1 MPFIGGLIAGGGS
14 LLGGLFGSNA
24 ASSAAKTQAQA
35 NQNAIN
41 AQLGVDQTIQGQ
53 LSPFLNAGTNALR
66 QLQGGLGGVGSGA
79 QFAPDALLRQEM
91 GLGFNLP
98 NYAPQQLKTEQ
109 LNIPDPSNPNTIRQ
123 FQQSPG
129 YQYNLGQQ
137 QQAIQQSAPGRT
149 GALSGNMLQALQS
162 NASGLA
168 NQDYYNWL
176 GQATNFGLQ
185 NFNAGTQNDLNTF
198 NANTQTAQ
206 NSYNALSG
214 NFWNVYDALAQ
225 GQGQNINA
233 LQNLSQMGLS
243 AGANLGQIGTNLGSN
258 IGQSLIGQ
266 GNALAGGQIGSAT
279 ALAGGLGGAAGAI
292 SNAFTQPNQTGSG
305 FNALAYL
312 FGAGGGNPSGG
323 YSGSPGNYNYY
334 GPGVDP
340 SLSY

>member
-1 MPFIGGLIAGGGS
+1 
-14 LLGGLFGSNA
+14 
-24 ASSAAKTQAQA
+24 
-35 NQNAIN
+35 
-41 AQLGVDQTIQGQ
+41 LGVAQIEQGQ
-53 LSPFLNAGTNALR
+53 LAPWLQAGGNALG
-66 QLQGGLGGVGSGA
+66 QLQQGLGGVGSGA

-91 GLGFNLP
+91 GLGYNLP

-137 QQAIQQSAPGRT
+137 QQAIQQSAAGRT

-225 GQGQNINA
+225 GQGQNINV
-233 LQNLSQMGLS
+233 LQNLSQQGQGAAANQGLTQ
-243 AGANLGQIGTNLGSN
+243 LGGN
-258 IGQSLIGQ
+258 IGNALIGQ
-266 GNALAGGQIGSAT
+266 GNALAGGQIGSAN
-279 ALAGGLGGAAGAI
+279 ALSSGLGGAAGSIA
-292 SNAFTQPNQTGSG
+292 NANTLQNLLGQNSG
-305 FNALAYL
+305 GGFSPLSYL
-312 FGAGGGNPSGG
+312 FGNNYSQPGQGYGAGGSPDIGTGG
-323 YSGSPGNYNYY
+323 LY
-334 GPGVDP
+334 
-340 SLSY
+340 